1 MASEFC
7 ENSGFVPLAI
17 NMGVL
22 TNRLWFDLNKG
33 FGASEFPSTFDIL
46 VKAKIVLSKI
56 LTESVAD
63 KFEQAKKRYLDQEIT
78 EEQLSDNILML
89 REEIKKPEDIN
100 KNVLENVLS
109 FLSEENL
116 AIHQSEKE
124 LLSIKLQKANEKN
137 DSLMKS
143 MKKNEEGKNKLI
155 EESIQKNADLQRK
168 NVELLC
174 RNKENLEQQIEEIEK
189 RKKNADKKIQ
199 KKISNIKPV
208 TIGSIIFYCLFLL
221 FVFLKS
227 NEDIQVVITIVLAI
241 IPPAIITIISLIVDK
256 KVDFFNLYELFIKWI
271 EKRIEKKTYSSYFV
285 DKDKLR
291 KLKEELAE
299 VEAGLKAIKYSNEA

>member
-1 MASEFC
+1 MYFHFC
-7 ENSGFVPLAI
+7 
-17 NMGVL
+17 
-22 TNRLWFDLNKG
+22 RK
-33 FGASEFPSTFDIL
+33 
-46 VKAKIVLSKI
+46 KI
-56 LTESVAD
+56 
-63 KFEQAKKRYLDQEIT
+63 
-78 EEQLSDNILML
+78 
-89 REEIKKPEDIN
+89 
-100 KNVLENVLS
+100 
-109 FLSEENL
+109 L

>member
-1 MASEFC
+1 M
-7 ENSGFVPLAI
+7 
-17 NMGVL
+17 
-22 TNRLWFDLNKG
+22 
-33 FGASEFPSTFDIL
+33 
-46 VKAKIVLSKI
+46 
-56 LTESVAD
+56 
-63 KFEQAKKRYLDQEIT
+63 
-78 EEQLSDNILML
+78 
-89 REEIKKPEDIN
+89 
-100 KNVLENVLS
+100 
-109 FLSEENL
+109 
-116 AIHQSEKE
+116 
-124 LLSIKLQKANEKN
+124 
-137 DSLMKS
+137 
-143 MKKNEEGKNKLI
+143 
-155 EESIQKNADLQRK
+155 QRK

-241 IPPAIITIISLIVDK
+241 NPPAIITIISLIVDK